1 MGMNDVQVSDN
12 VFSQKNQ
19 DLILNYCEDC
29 SYTYGETDDGKN
41 PPTGMVHN
49 IPKNEKVYELFAEQ
63 IAISVPETQNM
74 HLYRMYVNCFAP
86 SENPYFHTDW
96 EEGGVTFLYYPT
108 EKWNYNDGGETQ
120 FVVDGEIYGVVPLP
134 NRLVYFDANILHRA
148 TAFRDKHRF
157 TIAVK
162 YIPV

>member
-1 MGMNDVQVSDN
+1 MIEIKDN
-12 VFSQKNQ
+12 LLEEDEYLYV
-19 DLILNYCEDC
+19 LNYCQKAKF
-29 SYTYGETDDGKN
+29 TWGETDDYGL
-41 PPTGMVHN
+41 PPTGMVHEIDN
-49 IPKNEKVYELFAEQ
+49 NELIHQVFQSKTQGL
-63 IAISVPETQNM
+63 VPN
-74 HLYRMYVNCFAP
+74 LVLNRMYVNCFAP